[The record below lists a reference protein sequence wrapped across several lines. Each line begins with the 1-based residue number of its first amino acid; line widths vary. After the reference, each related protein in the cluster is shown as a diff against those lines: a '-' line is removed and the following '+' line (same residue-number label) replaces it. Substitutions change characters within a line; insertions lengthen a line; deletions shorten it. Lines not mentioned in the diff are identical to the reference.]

1 MGMNVIDNTKV
12 RFDELEGGDIFTCK
26 IKGEEELC
34 LKLSCPVK
42 FEKDGVTHNANVIL
56 LLTGEPLAV
65 IDGAS
70 SFKHQN
76 VTLELN

>member
-26 IKGEEELC
+26 IKGEDELC
-34 LKLSCPVK
+34 LKLECPVTI
-42 FEKDGVTHNANVIL
+42 KDNVLEANAVL
-56 LLTGEPLAV
+56 LLTGEPV
-65 IDGAS
+65 NIIDGKAS
-70 SFKHQN
+70 LRHNN

>member
-26 IKGEEELC
+26 IKGDDELC
-34 LKLSCPVK
+34 LKLDHPVVL
-42 FEKDGVTHNANVIL
+42 KDNTLEANAVLI
-56 LLTGEPLAV
+56 LTGEPV
-65 IDGAS
+65 NIIDGKCS
-70 SFKHQN
+70 VKHNN